1 MEKKGTNS
9 LNDNSGKQNNKEL
22 KNDNFKIDFKPFK
35 IKPRNIFNNNK
46 LYAYQKAS
54 GNITLLKKLMH
65 QVFVDKYYH
74 DKNFYNAKVIGDII
88 NNESTHLVAEFKDYL
103 IYGDDSEFLQK
114 NYNIK
119 DCKKY
124 LPRIFNYYESCSIIF
139 PNYFVLH
146 ESKYIYKNIQKK
158 QRIIDLQQER
168 EEKLKAI
175 KSGSNNGKEING
187 EKKEENNLFNT
198 NAIYSIL
205 GQTNTSNINK
215 IFGMNNRDE
224 NKNKNK
230 KDNENSEAIFNDI
243 IDEFEKVE
251 EKYCL
256 KKKLSL
262 MKKNYRMQSLILNN
276 SKSILKQ
283 YDIQQN
289 EKDQTNNDKVY
300 NNKSFKRR

>member
-1 MEKKGTNS
+1 MEKKGPNS
-9 LNDNSGKQNNKEL
+9 LNLAYSGKQNNKEI
-22 KNDNFKIDFKPFK
+22 KNDIFKIKLKPFK
-35 IKPRNIFNNNK
+35 IKPKNIFNNYK
-46 LYAYQKAS
+46 LFAYQKAS

-103 IYGDDSEFLQK
+103 IYGDDSEFLQR

-139 PNYFVLH
+139 PNYVVLH

-158 QRIIDLQQER
+158 QRLIDIQQER
-168 EEKLKAI
+168 EEKLKTV

-215 IFGMNNRDE
+215 LFGINNENE

-230 KDNENSEAIFNDI
+230 KEDENSQSIFNNI
-243 IDEFEKVE
+243 INEFNKVE
-251 EKYCL
+251 EK
-256 KKKLSL
+256 
-262 MKKNYRMQSLILNN
+262 NFLN
-276 SKSILKQ
+276 
-283 YDIQQN
+283 
-289 EKDQTNNDKVY
+289 
-300 NNKSFKRR
+300 